1 MPLVDLI
8 NDGGLYVVRTIRNY
22 EVRCWC
28 SDIHFMGVRD
38 DVHCVFDVGDSMAY
52 KYITA
57 MLVDPFKRTIKPV
70 ALDLNTSL
78 LEQMYELM
86 DCMFVAR
93 RPIDN
98 CEIAD
103 ILWVDDNGLMK
114 DDTRYFSFVYP
125 SGRKVPGETFAGK
138 ALIIGQTDEYE
149 NADCR
154 RKLEEYKKMIVFDGK
169 LSDEL
174 KPKAGFTVVNLDSP
188 NVHGALKRAQK
199 LYHSGDV

>member
-1 MPLVDLI
+1 MDLI

-22 EVRCWC
+22 KVRCWC
-28 SDIHFMGVRD
+28 SDIHFVGVRD

-70 ALDLNTSL
+70 ALDLNVSM

-199 LYHSGDV
+199 LYHSGDA

>member
-1 MPLVDLI
+1 MDLI

>member
-1 MPLVDLI
+1 MDLI

-22 EVRCWC
+22 KVRCWC

-98 CEIAD
+98 GEIAD

-125 SGRKVPGETFAGK
+125 NGKKVPGETFAGK

-188 NVHGALKRAQK
+188 NVHGALKRAHK
-199 LYHSGDV
+199 LYHNGDV

>member
-1 MPLVDLI
+1 MDLI
-8 NDGGLYVVRTIRNY
+8 NDGGFYVVRTIRNY

-28 SDIHFMGVRD
+28 SDSHFMGLRD
-38 DVHCVFDVGDSMAY
+38 DVHCVFNIGDSMAY

-70 ALDLNTSL
+70 ALDLNVSM

-86 DCMFVAR
+86 NCMFVAR

-98 CEIAD
+98 AEIAD

-125 SGRKVPGETFAGK
+125 SGQKVPGETFAGK

-149 NADCR
+149 HTDCR

-199 LYHSGDV
+199 LYHSGEA